1 MSKNNKYSPLS
12 SRTNNGYN
20 NYNKSLS
27 NKSQIYEQIN
37 ISNLTFGITG
47 DNNYRKY
54 NNGNT
59 GNMSI
64 NSNNQ
69 TQANRLI
76 NTATMSKNSIYG
88 PVTGSYGSV
97 AGNYGSVIGNNMNK
111 SQLNQSNQTNQL
123 NQNSLASGPIVN
135 GFNIMKKK
143 K

>member
-1 MSKNNKYSPLS
+1 
-12 SRTNNGYN
+12 
-20 NYNKSLS
+20 
-27 NKSQIYEQIN
+27 
-37 ISNLTFGITG
+37 
-47 DNNYRKY
+47 
-54 NNGNT
+54 
-59 GNMSI
+59 MSI